1 MTTSN
6 PLQQYFRQPAI
17 YIKLPSQGKYYP
29 PGTFEMPE
37 NNELPVYPMTAL
49 DEITQRTADALF
61 NGEATVKTIQS
72 CVPNIKNAWF
82 VPSIDMDTLLIAIR
96 IASYGHELE
105 FESVCSSCSNENN
118 YAVDLRQ
125 LLEQLSAP
133 DYNKTVNV
141 GDMEIFLRPLN
152 YQEQN
157 QAAMEQFED
166 QKLMEM
172 IPQSDISDKEKIELL
187 SSAYLKLSEL
197 TIRSVAESIE
207 YIKINSETVTDREHI
222 GEFVRNSEK
231 KVFDAITAQLSE
243 NKMQS
248 ELKPLSITCTECGHG
263 YDTPFTMDTATFF
276 A

>member
-17 YIKLPSQGKYYP
+17 YVKLPSGGKFYP
-29 PGTFEMPE
+29 PGTIEMPA
-37 NNELPVYPMTAL
+37 NKELPVYPMTAL

-72 CVPNIKNAWF
+72 CVPNIKDAWA
-82 VPSIDMDTLLIAIR
+82 VPTIDMDTLLIAIR

-105 FESVCSSCSNENN
+105 FESACPSCSNENN
-118 YAVDLRQ
+118 YAVDLRI

-133 DYNKTVNV
+133 DYNQTVNY
-141 GDMEIFLRPLN
+141 GDIEIFLRPLN
-152 YQEQN
+152 YKEQN
-157 QAAMEQFED
+157 LAAMEQFED

-197 TIRSVAESIE
+197 TIRSVSESIE
-207 YIKINSETVTDREHI
+207 CIKINNETVTDREHI
-222 GEFVRNSEK
+222 SEFVRNADK
-231 KVFDAITAQLSE
+231 KVFDAISKQLAS
-243 NKMQS
+243 NKLQS
-248 ELKPLSITCTECGHG
+248 ELKPLSITCSECGHG
-263 YDTPFTMDTATFF
+263 YDTPFTMDSATFF